1 VLSTI
6 KIDNIARDYVQ
17 ARIKSLSKITNH
29 FYTDDSEDQQHSINI
44 LEKERKIKQA
54 RKESEE
60 FNKFLKEEKK
70 EEPVFKNLD
79 IAKVQHFLYE
89 FNLSLETNIRIGVH
103 ENITKVIYLHHF

>member
-1 VLSTI
+1 
-6 KIDNIARDYVQ
+6 VQ
-17 ARIKSLSKITNH
+17 ARIKSLSKITKH

-44 LEKERKIKQA
+44 LEKERKSKQA

-60 FNKFLKEEKK
+60 FDKFLKEERK

-89 FNLSLETNIRIGVH
+89 FNLSLETKIQIGVH
-103 ENITKVIYLHHF
+103 ENITKVIYLYHF